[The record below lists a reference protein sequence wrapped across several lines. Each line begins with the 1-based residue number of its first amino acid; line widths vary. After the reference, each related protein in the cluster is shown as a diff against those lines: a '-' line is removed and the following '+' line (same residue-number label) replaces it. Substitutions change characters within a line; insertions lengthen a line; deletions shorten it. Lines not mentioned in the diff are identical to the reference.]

1 MNIGINLYSQIYK
14 RINLKQIESPTWSD
28 KDMDK
33 YFMGEIDL
41 PGNTVS
47 KRLIKADNL
56 SDAHEK
62 IEKCV
67 QRRIQ
72 DHDKYKI
79 RYGDRPI
86 GSFTVRPATTEEILV
101 DDLIDFAGGWE
112 EYNIQGFAEEIVET
126 VLTTIPKEVLIEEL
140 ERRNER

>member
-1 MNIGINLYSQIYK
+1 
-14 RINLKQIESPTWSD
+14 LKQIESPTWSD

-41 PGNTVS
+41 PNGNTS

-79 RYGDRPI
+79 HYGDRPI
-86 GSFTVRPATTEEILV
+86 GSFIVRPATTEEILV
-101 DDLIDFAGGWE
+101 DDLVDFAGGWD
-112 EYNIQGFAEEIVET
+112 EYNIQGFAEDIIET
-126 VLTTIPKEVLIEEL
+126 VLETLPKEALIEEL
-140 ERRNER
+140 ERRKEEEDY

>member
-1 MNIGINLYSQIYK
+1 
-14 RINLKQIESPTWSD
+14 LKQIESPTWSD

-41 PGNTVS
+41 PNGNTS

-79 RYGDRPI
+79 HYGDRPI
-86 GSFTVRPATTEEILV
+86 GSFIVRPATTEEILV
-101 DDLIDFAGGWE
+101 DDLIDFAGGWD
-112 EYNIQGFAEEIVET
+112 EYNIQGFAEDIIET
-126 VLTTIPKEVLIEEL
+126 VLETLPKEALIEEL
-140 ERRNER
+140 ERRKEEEDY

>member
-1 MNIGINLYSQIYK
+1 M
-14 RINLKQIESPTWSD
+14 KQIESPTWSD

-41 PGNTVS
+41 PGNTTS

-56 SDAHEK
+56 SDAREK
-62 IEKCV
+62 MEKYV

-72 DHDKYKI
+72 DHDRYKTHYEITKYSP
-79 RYGDRPI
+79 YRPI

-101 DDLIDFAGGWE
+101 DDLANFAGGWE
-112 EYNIQGFAEEIVET
+112 EYNFQGFAEDIIET
-126 VLTTIPKEVLIEEL
+126 VLETLPKEALIEEL
-140 ERRNER
+140 ERRKEEGDYY

>member
-1 MNIGINLYSQIYK
+1 
-14 RINLKQIESPTWSD
+14 
-28 KDMDK
+28 MDK

-41 PGNTVS
+41 PNGNTS

-79 RYGDRPI
+79 HYGDRPI
-86 GSFTVRPATTEEILV
+86 GSFIVRPATTEEILV
-101 DDLIDFAGGWE
+101 DDLIDFAGGWD
-112 EYNIQGFAEEIVET
+112 EYNIQGFAEDIIET
-126 VLTTIPKEVLIEEL
+126 VLETLPKEALIEEL
-140 ERRNER
+140 ERRKEEEDY

>member
-1 MNIGINLYSQIYK
+1 
-14 RINLKQIESPTWSD
+14 LKQIESPTWSD

-41 PGNTVS
+41 PNGNTS

-79 RYGDRPI
+79 HYGDRPI
-86 GSFTVRPATTEEILV
+86 GSFIVRPATTEEILV
-101 DDLIDFAGGWE
+101 DDLVDFAGGWD
-112 EYNIQGFAEEIVET
+112 EYNIQGFAEEIIET
-126 VLTTIPKEVLIEEL
+126 VLETLPKEALIEEL
-140 ERRNER
+140 ERRKEEEDY

>member
-1 MNIGINLYSQIYK
+1 M
-14 RINLKQIESPTWSD
+14 KQIESPTWSD

-41 PGNTVS
+41 PGNTAS
-47 KRLIKADNL
+47 KRLITADNL

-62 IEKCV
+62 MEKYV

-72 DHDKYKI
+72 DHDRYKI

-86 GSFTVRPATTEEILV
+86 GSFTVRPATTEEILM
-101 DDLIDFAGGWE
+101 DDLTDFAGGWD
-112 EYNIQGFAEEIVET
+112 EYNIQGFAEDIIET
-126 VLTTIPKEVLIEEL
+126 VLETLPKEVLIEEL
-140 ERRNER
+140 ERRKEEEDYY

>member
-1 MNIGINLYSQIYK
+1 M
-14 RINLKQIESPTWSD
+14 KQIESPTWSD

-41 PGNTVS
+41 PGNTTS

-62 IEKCV
+62 MEKYV

-72 DHDKYKI
+72 DHDRYKI
-79 RYGDRPI
+79 HYGDRPI
-86 GSFTVRPATTEEILV
+86 GPFKVRPATTEEILV
-101 DDLIDFAGGWE
+101 DDLVDFAGRWDE
-112 EYNIQGFAEEIVET
+112 CNIQGFAEDIIET
-126 VLTTIPKEVLIEEL
+126 VLETVPKEALIEEL
-140 ERRNER
+140 ERRKEEGDLH

>member
-1 MNIGINLYSQIYK
+1 
-14 RINLKQIESPTWSD
+14 
-28 KDMDK
+28 MDK

-112 EYNIQGFAEEIVET
+112 EYNIQWFAEDIIET
-126 VLTTIPKEVLIEEL
+126 VLETLPKEVLIEEL
-140 ERRNER
+140 ERRKEVEDY

>member
-1 MNIGINLYSQIYK
+1 M
-14 RINLKQIESPTWSD
+14 KQIESPTWSD

-56 SDAHEK
+56 SDAREK
-62 IEKCV
+62 MEKYV
-67 QRRIQ
+67 QRRVQ
-72 DHDKYKI
+72 DHDRYRI
-79 RYGDRPI
+79 HYGDRPI

-101 DDLIDFAGGWE
+101 DDLTDFAGRWD
-112 EYNIQGFAEEIVET
+112 EYNIRGFAEDIIET
-126 VLTTIPKEVLIEEL
+126 VLQTLSKEVLIEEL
-140 ERRNER
+140 KRRKEEEDY

>member
-1 MNIGINLYSQIYK
+1 M
-14 RINLKQIESPTWSD
+14 KQIESPTWSD

-62 IEKCV
+62 IEKSV

-112 EYNIQGFAEEIVET
+112 EYNIQWFAEDIIET
-126 VLTTIPKEVLIEEL
+126 VLETLPKEVLIEEL
-140 ERRNER
+140 KRRKEEEDY

>member
-1 MNIGINLYSQIYK
+1 M
-14 RINLKQIESPTWSD
+14 ET
-28 KDMDK
+28 K
-33 YFMGEIDL
+33 YFVGEIDL
-41 PGNTVS
+41 LGNNTI

-79 RYGDRPI
+79 HYGDRPI
-86 GSFTVRPATTEEILV
+86 GSFIVRSATTEEILV
-101 DDLIDFAGGWE
+101 DDLVDFAGGWD
-112 EYNIQGFAEEIVET
+112 EYNIQGFAEDIIET
-126 VLTTIPKEVLIEEL
+126 VLETLPKEALIEEL
-140 ERRNER
+140 ERRKEEEDY

>member
-1 MNIGINLYSQIYK
+1 M
-14 RINLKQIESPTWSD
+14 KQIESPTWSD

-41 PGNTVS
+41 PGNTTS

-62 IEKCV
+62 MEKYV

-72 DHDKYKI
+72 DHDRYKI
-79 RYGDRPI
+79 HYGDRPI
-86 GSFTVRPATTEEILV
+86 GSFTVRPATTEEILM
-101 DDLIDFAGGWE
+101 DDLTDFAGGWD
-112 EYNIQGFAEEIVET
+112 EYNIQGFAEDIIET
-126 VLTTIPKEVLIEEL
+126 VLETLPKEVLIEEL
-140 ERRNER
+140 ERRKEEEDYY

>member
-1 MNIGINLYSQIYK
+1 M
-14 RINLKQIESPTWSD
+14 KQIESPTWSD

-126 VLTTIPKEVLIEEL
+126 VLATIPEEALIEEL
-140 ERRNER
+140 ERRKEEGDLH

>member
-1 MNIGINLYSQIYK
+1 M
-14 RINLKQIESPTWSD
+14 KQIESPTWSD

-33 YFMGEIDL
+33 YFVGEIDL
-41 PGNTVS
+41 PGNTTS

-62 IEKCV
+62 IEKYV

-86 GSFTVRPATTEEILV
+86 GSFMVRPATTEEILV
-101 DDLIDFAGGWE
+101 DDLTNFAGGWD
-112 EYNIQGFAEEIVET
+112 EYNIQGFAEDIIET
-126 VLTTIPKEVLIEEL
+126 VLETLPKEILIEEL
-140 ERRNER
+140 ERRKEEEDYY